1 MVLYLHEK
9 NKKQGAKLMKQE
21 PIFNWDP
28 EEGIASC
35 ILQYKNQTFCGVA
48 ACHEDDKDM
57 MSSKTGCEI
66 AYHRA
71 LIDYFKY
78 IRDTELKPALK
89 ALKQLYYTM
98 KHSTHFNPKS
108 YENSKLQRHIRM
120 YEFDLET
127 INDMI
132 ADERKNLKDY
142 IDKKDEFYKKTRIG
156 RQIRDAEA
164 STDLLF
170 DYKGE
175 AENN

>member
-1 MVLYLHEK
+1 
-9 NKKQGAKLMKQE
+9 MKQE

-28 EEGIASC
+28 EEGVASC
-35 ILQYKNQTFCGVA
+35 IIKYKNQTFCGVA
-48 ACHEDDKDM
+48 MCHEEYKDM
-57 MSSKTGCEI
+57 MSEKTGMEI
-66 AYHRA
+66 AYRRA
-71 LIDYFKY
+71 TIDYLKY
-78 IRDTELKPALK
+78 VRDMELKPALK

-127 INDMI
+127 INELI

-156 RQIRDAEA
+156 RQIKQAET
-164 STDLLF
+164 SGELLF
-170 DYKGE
+170 DYPKSDK
-175 AENN
+175 NN